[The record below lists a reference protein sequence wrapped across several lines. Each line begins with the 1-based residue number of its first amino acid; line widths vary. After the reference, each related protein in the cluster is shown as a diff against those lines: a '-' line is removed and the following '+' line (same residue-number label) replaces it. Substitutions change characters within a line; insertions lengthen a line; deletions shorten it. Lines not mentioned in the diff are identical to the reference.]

1 MLTKKD
7 ITVGILAG
15 GKATRMNNEDKG
27 LVFINGIPLIEN
39 LLNKLSLHSKN
50 IIINANRN
58 IDKYKNYGYPVIR
71 DSLEDFQGPLS
82 GIFSMLEVIK
92 TDYLFTLPCDCPNF
106 DWDVIQ
112 KIIEQYDDSKEIYIA
127 HNSLR
132 SQPVFMLIS
141 KSKLNSLKNFLHNGD
156 RKIDIFY
163 QRNNYKY
170 VYFNRDSVYF
180 DNINTIEQLNEFNSK

>member
-27 LVFINGIPLIEN
+27 LVFVNGVPLIEN
-39 LLNKLSLHSKN
+39 LLNKLSFHSKN

-163 QRNNYKY
+163 QKNSYKY
-170 VYFNRDSVYF
+170 VYFNKDSVYF

>member
-27 LVFINGIPLIEN
+27 LVFINGVPLIEN

-112 KIIEQYDDSKEIYIA
+112 KIIEHYDDSKEIHIA

-163 QRNNYKY
+163 QKNSYKY
-170 VYFNRDSVYF
+170 VYFDKDSVYF

>member
-15 GKATRMNNEDKG
+15 GKATRMNNNDKG
-27 LVFINGIPLIEN
+27 LVIVNGLPLVEN
-39 LLNKLSLHSKN
+39 LINKISSHTKK

-58 IDKYKNYGYPVIR
+58 INDYEKYGFPVIE
-71 DSLEDFQGPLS
+71 DNLENFQGPLS
-82 GIFSMLEVIK
+82 GIFSMLEKID
-92 TDYLFTLPCDCPNF
+92 TNYLFTIPCDCPNF
-106 DWDVIQ
+106 SWDVTK
-112 KIIEQYDDSKEIYIA
+112 KIIDEYDETKEIYIA
-127 HNSLR
+127 HNSVR

-141 KSKLNSLKNFLHNGD
+141 KNKLEPLKNFLSSGD

-163 QRNNYKY
+163 QQNNYKY
-170 VYFNRDSVYF
+170 VYFDKDSIYF

>member
-1 MLTKKD
+1 MLSKKD

-15 GKATRMNNEDKG
+15 GKATRMNNNDKG
-27 LVFINGIPLIEN
+27 LVIVNGLPLIEN
-39 LLNKLSLHSKN
+39 LINKISSHTKK

-58 IDKYKNYGYPVIR
+58 INKYKNYGYPVVR

-106 DWDVIQ
+106 DWAVIQ
-112 KIIEQYDDSKEIYIA
+112 KIIEHYDDSKEIHIA

-141 KSKLNSLKNFLHNGD
+141 KSKLNSLKNSLYNGD

-163 QRNNYKY
+163 QKNKHKY
-170 VYFNRDSVYF
+170 VYFNKDSVYF